1 MAPATA
7 PAWWC
12 APDAN
17 GPFDNNHLDTFVT
30 ECQKHIALQD
40 AMPDRIPKLKK
51 VLIGPVS
58 IYYTGDG
65 AKLACVTCT
74 IIERVYIVQF
84 DPYMGTADQWMAAML
99 GVCVEM
105 AQAGVYHGDIHVGNL
120 VNTHHDGP
128 KLLDVGLESCVRG
141 GADDSRPTACNSAT
155 RYGLN
160 KSHSFLAPEVC
171 N

>member
-99 GVCVEM
+99 GVCVSKWPRPASTTATSMSAIWSTRTTTAPSCWTLVWSRVFE
-105 AQAGVYHGDIHVGNL
+105 GVRINPGQRHAI
-120 VNTHHDGP
+120 
-128 KLLDVGLESCVRG
+128 
-141 GADDSRPTACNSAT
+141 RPPGTD
-155 RYGLN
+155 
-160 KSHSFLAPEVC
+160 
-171 N
+171 